1 MLYTLVFAACSKRA
15 VGVAAAVELS
25 ASPGD
30 ALNLTGDIAGV
41 RRQLVLVVQLREA
54 EKLAVSPYL
63 AKMLG
68 TLDALHVQSYAVAPT
83 LAGHALAALTRPP
96 ATT

>member
-1 MLYTLVFAACSKRA
+1 MMLV
-15 VGVAAAVELS
+15 
-25 ASPGD
+25 
-30 ALNLTGDIAGV
+30 I
-41 RRQLVLVVQLREA
+41 QLRDA